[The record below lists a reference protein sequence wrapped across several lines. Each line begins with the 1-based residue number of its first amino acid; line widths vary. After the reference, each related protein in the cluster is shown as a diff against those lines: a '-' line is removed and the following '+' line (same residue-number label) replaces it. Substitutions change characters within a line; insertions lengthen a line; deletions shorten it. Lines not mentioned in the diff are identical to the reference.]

1 MSTNRKGDGISMGK
15 LNSLTR
21 TAFILVLTLEG
32 CSSKSA
38 SAPMPPTIV
47 TYVLTVNSTNPT
59 SGAAIT
65 ASPVDNYSKS
75 SGTSS
80 FTLSYNA
87 GTSVTLTAAATAGAF
102 GFASWTGCTSTAGS
116 SCTVVLTAG
125 TTVTANYSHPS
136 IQSVTVTP
144 ATAVAIGS
152 ATPF

>member
-1 MSTNRKGDGISMGK
+1 MRKFN
-15 LNSLTR
+15 LNGM
-21 TAFILVLTLEG
+21 AILLVFTLGG

-102 GFASWTGCTSTAGS
+102 GFVSWTGCTSTVGS
-116 SCTVVLTAG
+116 TCTVVLNASI
-125 TTVTANYSHPS
+125 TVTANYS
-136 IQSVTVTP
+136 Q
-144 ATAVAIGS
+144 
-152 ATPF
+152 